1 MSPNVNTGRIWTI
14 VHRIGRQIRRDRRTL
29 GLMLVAPL
37 VVTFIFG
44 IMFTGTVANVPT
56 AICVNDQAWGTA
68 LGDVIAGNLETNAN
82 VTVVQRSLDNAF
94 VGFGTSIQSVLILPT
109 GLTVTLLRGLNTSI
123 GLYVNVTTWPQA
135 NYILSTISNATT
147 NSLTEFSGRS
157 GISFDRNVTVL
168 MPAPPVGSSLSF
180 NLSLVN
186 QDIGFPVSI
195 GEAID
200 DDLSANTNVSL
211 VSCDSRAAVI
221 ESIRSESSIV
231 GLYVPEN
238 FTNTLLTGG
247 KPTVEIFVNGI
258 ETSQAST
265 AVAAI
270 QQALADAAKSVL
282 GRGTDVTITYVYGA
296 AGMSMIQLAGP
307 SVIGFFALFFGFII
321 SGIFFLRERQQGTLE
336 RMRASPLSELDVVIG
351 YVIAFIGVSLV
362 QTTII
367 TLVIVYYS
375 PSILSTIGMLI
386 VPIVL
391 LAVQSVTLAIAAA
404 YRMKT
409 ELQVMQMIPIYIIPQ
424 IFLSGIFFSASL
436 LPSYLSFLPYLFP
449 LTYYVMAVK
458 SVVFY
463 GATLIDIAIP
473 ILALTLYAILG
484 VVLAV
489 ARRPER

>member
-1 MSPNVNTGRIWTI
+1 
-14 VHRIGRQIRRDRRTL
+14 
-29 GLMLVAPL
+29 
-37 VVTFIFG
+37 
-44 IMFTGTVANVPT
+44 
-56 AICVNDQAWGTA
+56 
-68 LGDVIAGNLETNAN
+68 
-82 VTVVQRSLDNAF
+82 
-94 VGFGTSIQSVLILPT
+94 
-109 GLTVTLLRGLNTSI
+109 
-123 GLYVNVTTWPQA
+123 
-135 NYILSTISNATT
+135 
-147 NSLTEFSGRS
+147 
-157 GISFDRNVTVL
+157 
-168 MPAPPVGSSLSF
+168 
-180 NLSLVN
+180 
-186 QDIGFPVSI
+186 
-195 GEAID
+195 
-200 DDLSANTNVSL
+200 
-211 VSCDSRAAVI
+211 
-221 ESIRSESSIV
+221 
-231 GLYVPEN
+231 VPEN
-238 FTNTLLTGG
+238 FTRILLTGG

-282 GRGTDVTITYVYGA
+282 GKGTDVAITYVYGA

-375 PSILSTIGMLI
+375 PTILSTIGMLI
-386 VPIVL
+386 LPIVL

-436 LPSYLSFLPYLFP
+436 LPSYLSFLPYVFP

-463 GATLIDIAIP
+463 GATLVDIAVP
-473 ILALTLYAILG
+473 IIALTLYAILG
-484 VVLAV
+484 IVLAV